1 MVTAVGAAAKV
12 AKVGKVAK
20 VSEVGRT
27 ARPAS
32 AARSTNVGKA
42 NPSPYRKLLW
52 FLTAFVGV
60 EVAVA
65 IILTLLLVL
74 PDKPDLVAGLSTR
87 NIVVIEAIL
96 FLSGLMS
103 GLSGFGFSAVGAATL
118 LFLPPVTEAPLLQTL
133 STGNQLLSLER
144 LRADMPGSWRAFWAG
159 PGWPIVGGMP
169 GAYAGVWMLGHLP
182 ARQLMTVFGS
192 VLVMYCL
199 YSLFRPAGARL
210 RGFDGPI
217 TGAIVGFIG
226 GAFGGFTAFPGAAV
240 VVWAG
245 LRDLPKT
252 QSRAIV
258 QPYIIMSQLFSIGL
272 IALKQPQ
279 WLTGNYF
286 ALLVWTLPAVLPGT
300 FCGVTLYRRISD
312 VNFRRISFVLLGVSG
327 GALLIKLYAPVI
339 AQLF

>member
-1 MVTAVGAAAKV
+1 MVTAVGATPSSSVRRAAK
-12 AKVGKVAK
+12 AARAGKVA
-20 VSEVGRT
+20 
-27 ARPAS
+27 
-32 AARSTNVGKA
+32 NVGKA
-42 NPSPYRKLLW
+42 GNVARTEHSPHRKLLW
-52 FLTAFVGV
+52 FLSAFVGV
-60 EVAVA
+60 EVVVA

-74 PDKPDLVAGLSTR
+74 PNKPDLVAGLSTR

-118 LFLPPVTEAPLLQTL
+118 LFIPPVTEAPLLQTL

-144 LRADMPGSWRAFWAG
+144 LRADMPSSWRAFWAG

-169 GAYAGVWMLGHLP
+169 GAYAGIWMLAHLP

-192 VLVMYCL
+192 VLVLYCL
-199 YSLFRPAGARL
+199 YSLFRRSGARL
-210 RGFDGPI
+210 RGFDGPV

-245 LRDLPKT
+245 LRDLPKA

-286 ALLVWTLPAVLPGT
+286 ALLLWTLPFVLPGT

-312 VNFRRISFVLLGVSG
+312 VNFRRISFILLGLSG
-327 GALLIKLYAPVI
+327 AALLTKLYGPMLAR
-339 AQLF
+339 LL

>member
-1 MVTAVGAAAKV
+1 
-12 AKVGKVAK
+12 
-20 VSEVGRT
+20 
-27 ARPAS
+27 
-32 AARSTNVGKA
+32 
-42 NPSPYRKLLW
+42 
-52 FLTAFVGV
+52 
-60 EVAVA
+60 
-65 IILTLLLVL
+65 VL
-74 PDKPDLVAGLSTR
+74 PNKPDLVAGLSTR
-87 NIVVIEAIL
+87 NIVLIEAIL

-118 LFLPPVTEAPLLQTL
+118 LFIPPVTEAPLLQTL

-159 PGWPIVGGMP
+159 PGWPILGGMP
-169 GAYAGVWMLGHLP
+169 GAYVGIWMLGHLP

-192 VLVMYCL
+192 VLVLYCL
-199 YSLFRPAGARL
+199 YSLFRRAGSRL
-210 RGFDGPI
+210 RGFDGPV

-258 QPYIIMSQLFSIGL
+258 QPYIIMSQLFSLGL
-272 IALKQPQ
+272 VALKQPQ

-312 VNFRRISFVLLGVSG
+312 VNFRRISFILLGVSG
-327 GALLIKLYAPVI
+327 AALLIKLYGSML
-339 AQLF
+339 AQLL